1 MDKEDEIKFKEYIF
15 QAHQAGKSETSQLF
29 QEIKDEVKSIVDTA
43 TENHKQTHDSLMEL
57 KNETINNTDALI
69 AHDETLKSHNGRLSK
84 VEKTILIVGAVS
96 STILIMNGSKAVELL
111 GTIF

>member
-29 QEIKDEVKSIVDTA
+29 QEIKDEVKSIVDLA
-43 TENHKQTHDSLMEL
+43 ADHHLQSSKSMLEI
-57 KNETINNTDALI
+57 KNETIKNTDALI

-84 VEKTILIVGAVS
+84 VEKTMLVVGAVTA
-96 STILIMNGSKAVELL
+96 TILIMNGSKAVELL